1 MVEAEP
7 NLSTVDVDTLKD
19 RSVAFLDTFMLD
31 DVVTGYEWTAPLK
44 MTKKVKRT
52 REGDLVAEIKY
63 PDGKRNCILSDGK
76 KYGEDWVLLSE
87 NRDGARARKKP
98 RKEKPQKKK

>member
-1 MVEAEP
+1 MDGAFEDDEESEARPRE
-7 NLSTVDVDTLKD
+7 
-19 RSVAFLDTFMLD
+19 
-31 DVVTGYEWTAPLK
+31 
-44 MTKKVKRT
+44 RT

-63 PDGKRNCILSDGK
+63 PDGKHNCILSDGK

-87 NRDGARARKKP
+87 NRDGTRARKKP